1 MKRSKKNVYI
11 ASAKHCWIIK
21 LGEFKSDFWSLCQI
35 NQEIWKPQKKKKKI
49 KSQQFKNF
57 STNVP
62 TVGEDLLRAFYRL
75 FSLQFCDSSDQWKK
89 KLAKVLLLIWE
100 IFLHENNRNCNF
112 YRFTYKFTFVLFL
125 PFLTNQ
131 KTRIRFLASW
141 WFGNK
146 KYFCFLFIASHALL
160 QSYAEFNRLL

>member
-35 NQEIWKPQKKKKKI
+35 NQEIWKPQKKKKK
-49 KSQQFKNF
+49 KNRNSSKTSQLMC
-57 STNVP
+57 P
-62 TVGEDLLRAFYRL
+62 RL
-75 FSLQFCDSSDQWKK
+75 ARICWGRSIGYFLYSFVIQVISEKK